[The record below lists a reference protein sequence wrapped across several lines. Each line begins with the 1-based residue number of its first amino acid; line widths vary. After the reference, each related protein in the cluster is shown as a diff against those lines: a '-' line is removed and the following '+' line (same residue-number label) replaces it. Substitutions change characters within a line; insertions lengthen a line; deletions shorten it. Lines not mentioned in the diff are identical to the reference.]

1 MGSVIQQVIEI
12 DIRGQICPST
22 LLTALKAI
30 NSHKQELQNGTVKL
44 SFKTSNRDAVI
55 TIPDAATNM
64 GYGINVTKEADYYLI
79 VVDDGK

>member
-1 MGSVIQQVIEI
+1 MGSIIHQVIEI

-30 NSHKQELQNGTVKL
+30 NSHKQELQSGAVKL
-44 SFKTSNRDAVI
+44 TFKTSNRDAII
-55 TIPDAATNM
+55 TIPDAAINM

-79 VVDDGK
+79 IVDDGK